1 MRWLAGF
8 SLLFGVWAAALPAQT
23 LNVRSGEHDTFTRLV
38 IRIPVGTE
46 YTIENADNSA
56 RLNLANPKLKFD
68 VSKVFSRI
76 GNERL
81 ADIKHGNDNNLDMTF
96 SCECEATAFVDA
108 RNLLVVDI
116 KSRPDKPA
124 TPKVE
129 PLPLVSAS
137 ANRISR
143 IQSRTVQNDPTL
155 RLPSPETLS
164 ATPLQHSSLT
174 EDRLLSELGRAVQQE
189 LLVSDIP
196 SDPRLAQVALDQPPS
211 PSGSPS
217 TPKNYAVTTVI
228 DRDLGSAL
236 SFSQGGTEP
245 AACYTSDELDIAS
258 WGKDQDLSDHLSLLR
273 SKLFQEFD
281 TVDQATAL
289 QLAKFYLHFGF
300 GAEAIVILQLD
311 PELAADHPSLVA
323 LGRIL
328 DDLPTGTENPFRG
341 QQHCT
346 QDVAL
351 WALLSE
357 SAVESQ
363 LATKSLQQTFSR
375 LPPHLRT
382 YLGPRIS
389 ERLADAGHKAS
400 AKAIM
405 RAITRSGKAEAPAV
419 KMVEAKL
426 ANLDG
431 DAEAYD
437 AKLKEVIYAPS
448 DSDQAPKALIAV
460 IEKAWESQTSVS
472 AEESELAAAFS
483 LEYRKSDIGPALR
496 NAHLLALGLAG
507 DFDKAFDPDTT
518 DEPATMSPE
527 GIQTLNRLLQLLSDR
542 ADDVTFLRHA
552 LHETDV
558 RSKHVTIESRSKVA
572 ERLIE
577 LGFAEPALDV
587 LDRLTSRH
595 IGKQQRLL
603 RAKASLQIRRP
614 HRALLELL
622 DISGPEAAQLRAHA
636 LELNGNL
643 QKAAEELLVAGNQ
656 DQAARNFWL
665 SNSWDQIPEETQ
677 TEYPILATVATKL
690 KSEGDWAG
698 LAPLEQARALLKDS
712 ETARGDVSELLS
724 ALE

>member
-1 MRWLAGF
+1 MKWLAGF
-8 SLLFGVWAAALPAQT
+8 SLLFGVWAATLPAQT

-38 IRIPVGTE
+38 IKIPVGTE
-46 YTIENADNSA
+46 YTLENAKNTA
-56 RLNLANPKLKFD
+56 QLKLANPNLKFD

-76 GNERL
+76 GNNRL
-81 ADIKHGNDNNLDMTF
+81 ADIQDEGDKGLNMTF
-96 SCECEATAFVDA
+96 SCDCEAAAFVDA

-116 KSRPDKPA
+116 KSRPENA
-124 TPKVE
+124 IAQVAE
-129 PLPLVSAS
+129 PLSLISERAG
-137 ANRISR
+137 RISR
-143 IQSRTVQNDPTL
+143 IQTREVQDDPTL
-155 RLPSPETLS
+155 RLPTPGAVS
-164 ATPLQHSSLT
+164 AAPLQHNSLT
-174 EDRLLSELGRAVQQE
+174 EERLLSELGRAVQQE

-196 SDPRLAQVALDQPPS
+196 SDPRLAQLVLDQAPTPS
-211 PSGSPS
+211 ATAL

-236 SFSQGGTEP
+236 SLSQGSTEP
-245 AACYTSDELDIAS
+245 ADCHPSDELDIGN
-258 WGKDQDLSDHLSLLR
+258 WGSDQALSEHISTLR
-273 SKLFQEFD
+273 SKLFREFD

-311 PELAADHPSLVA
+311 PGLAADYPSLVA
-323 LGRIL
+323 LGHIL
-328 DDLPTGTENPFRG
+328 DNGSIGSVNPFRG

-357 SAVESQ
+357 PDVDSK
-363 LATKSLQQTFSR
+363 LATKALQQAFSR
-375 LPPHLRT
+375 LPSHLRT

-400 AKAIM
+400 AKAIL
-405 RAITRSGKAEAPAV
+405 RAITRSGKTEAPAV

-431 DAEAYD
+431 DTDSYD

-448 DSDQAPKALIAV
+448 DSEQAPKALIAV
-460 IEKAWESQTSVS
+460 IEKAWETQTSVS
-472 AEESELAAAFS
+472 AKESELAAAFS
-483 LEYRKSDIGPALR
+483 LEYRKADIGPALR

-558 RSKHVTIESRSKVA
+558 RSKHVTIESRSMVA

-577 LGFAEPALDV
+577 LGFAESALEV
-587 LDRLTSRH
+587 LDRLNSRH

-622 DISGPEAAQLRAHA
+622 DITGSEAAQLRARA

-643 QKAAEELLVAGNQ
+643 QKAGEELLAAGDP

-665 SNSWDQIPEETQ
+665 SNTWDQIPEETQ
-677 TEYPILATVATKL
+677 SEYPILATVATKL
-690 KSEGDWAG
+690 KSEDDWGG

-712 ETARGDVSELLS
+712 ENTRGDVSDLL
-724 ALE
+724 AVLE